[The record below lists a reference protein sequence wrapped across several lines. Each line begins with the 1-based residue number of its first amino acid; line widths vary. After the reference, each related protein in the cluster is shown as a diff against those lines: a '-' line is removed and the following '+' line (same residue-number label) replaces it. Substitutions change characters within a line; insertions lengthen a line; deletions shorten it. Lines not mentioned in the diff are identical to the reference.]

1 MAKPTEEE
9 IEAWLNQVHEGP
21 AALMISRNVKLSPE
35 EPPKQS
41 PS

>member
-21 AALMISRNVKLSPE
+21 CCSDDQQECETKPE
-35 EPPKQS
+35 EPPTKS